1 MLDRK
6 SIEIIHLQSL
16 KNQENHNGEDERK
29 QCAKETSSQFQRKI
43 TELELKKKK
52 IRHEY
57 YPNSHFVMIGNY
69 Q

>member
-43 TELELKKKK
+43 TELELKKK

>member
-52 IRHEY
+52 SGMNITQT
-57 YPNSHFVMIGNY
+57 PILL
-69 Q
+69 

>member
-43 TELELKKKK
+43 TELELKKK
-52 IRHEY
+52 
-57 YPNSHFVMIGNY
+57 NQV
-69 Q
+69 